1 MSSLPHDAVASLEK
15 SVPDGA
21 VRDALPRAGKRASG
35 ERSAGLREPRATP
48 YWQAAPIALVFFLFF
63 VLPLIVTLIVSFW
76 NYTEYS
82 IEPAFTFNNYEQ
94 IFDGC
99 LSKLPELCT
108 TFKTYLSTL
117 KFCLIV
123 WATTLVLGFTV
134 AYFLAFHVRS
144 LTMQVVLFLLCTIPF
159 WTSNVIRMVSW
170 IPLLGRN
177 GLVNQALVG
186 SGVVSQPVEWL
197 LYSDFAVALAFVH
210 LYTLFMVV
218 PIFNSMMRIDRSLV
232 EAAYDRGASGWQT
245 LWNVII
251 PLVKPGIAIGSIFVV
266 TIVMGDFVTIG
277 VMGGQ
282 QIASIGKI
290 INVQTNYLQ
299 FPIAAANAVVL
310 LIVVLLIILGLTRM
324 IDIRKEL

>member
-1 MSSLPHDAVASLEK
+1 M
-15 SVPDGA
+15 
-21 VRDALPRAGKRASG
+21 
-35 ERSAGLREPRATP
+35 
-48 YWQAAPIALVFFLFF
+48 
-63 VLPLIVTLIVSFW
+63 
-76 NYTEYS
+76 
-82 IEPAFTFNNYEQ
+82 
-94 IFDGC
+94 
-99 LSKLPELCT
+99 
-108 TFKTYLSTL
+108 
-117 KFCLIV
+117 
-123 WATTLVLGFTV
+123 
-134 AYFLAFHVRS
+134 
-144 LTMQVVLFLLCTIPF
+144 
-159 WTSNVIRMVSW
+159 
-170 IPLLGRN
+170 
-177 GLVNQALVG
+177 
-186 SGVVSQPVEWL
+186 
-197 LYSDFAVALAFVH
+197 LAFVH

-232 EAAYDRGASGWQT
+232 EAAYDAGASGWQT